1 MPRAPLVVRR
11 GARHALTEHGLLVGR
26 ERHPLLPR
34 RHRARTNQQRVA
46 VRVILAV
53 VDPRRSPNRPRTDPR
68 AYPERP
74 VAVATV
80 AEAIS
85 PPHVDNLLVSYA
97 AAATAYCLA
106 ESGTLPF
113 LLSGCA

>member
-1 MPRAPLVVRR
+1 MPGSLAFFFGSLVAALGWATLFRATGHY
-11 GARHALTEHGLLVGR
+11 GADFSMSGFTFA
-26 ERHPLLPR
+26 
-34 RHRARTNQQRVA
+34 
-46 VRVILAV
+46 AV
-53 VDPRRSPNRPRTDPR
+53 VCF
-68 AYPERP
+68 
-74 VAVATV
+74 AVATV

-106 ESGTLPF
+106 ESGAVPF